1 MKVEIISSTPNP
13 EMTIAECARTCY
25 DSKAKDVEGVRRM
38 IKSLIKAGHTA
49 MIEHASITFK
59 ISGVSRVVTH
69 ELVRHR
75 IASYAMRS
83 QRYVNES
90 VPTFVVPNEIA
101 SNNEARILFEQA
113 MQNAWFAYKKLQE
126 YGLKNEIA
134 RYVLPNAAE
143 SVICT
148 TINFRALRNFFKLRL
163 SKRAQPEIRELAN
176 LMLDKAIDIAP
187 SCFEDLKDE
196 SNLQN
201 T

>member
-1 MKVEIISSTPNP
+1 M
-13 EMTIAECARTCY
+13 
-25 DSKAKDVEGVRRM
+25 
-38 IKSLIKAGHTA
+38 
-49 MIEHASITFK
+49 
-59 ISGVSRVVTH
+59 
-69 ELVRHR
+69 
-75 IASYAMRS
+75 
-83 QRYVNES
+83 NES
-90 VPTFVVPNEIA
+90 VPTFVVPKEIG
-101 SNNEARILFEQA
+101 SNNEAKILFEQA

-148 TINFRALRNFFKLRL
+148 TINFRALRNFSKLRL

-176 LMLDKAIDIAP
+176 LMLDKASEIAP